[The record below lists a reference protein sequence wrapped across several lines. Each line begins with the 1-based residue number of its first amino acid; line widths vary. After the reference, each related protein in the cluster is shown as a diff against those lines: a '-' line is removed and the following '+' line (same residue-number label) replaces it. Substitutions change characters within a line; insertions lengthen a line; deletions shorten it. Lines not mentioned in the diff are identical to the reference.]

1 MRLFGMEIKQKP
13 EAVAIVIA
21 VLILLGCLVG
31 YLVFSDK
38 GEIIIETGGAGAEN
52 TSAVDAGSAVANAG
66 ETGAKADADGN
77 DTAGKNGCG
86 VAEKAADAEA
96 ATETIK
102 VYVVGCVKKP
112 GIVTI
117 NKGQLIYDA
126 ITMAGGLTQDAD
138 ADNINM
144 VYELN
149 ENVMLY
155 IKSKEEAG
163 RKAAAETGQKPKTN
177 ADKKEMP
184 IKGDSVAVISD
195 SGVSAVIVGDNGSAA
210 SGLKENTSKLININT
225 ATADE
230 LDSLP
235 GIGEA
240 TARDI
245 ISFREKNGGF
255 KKIEDIMKVP
265 RIKQN
270 RFNNIKDYITVD

>member
-1 MRLFGMEIKQKP
+1 MEIKLKP
-13 EAVAIVIA
+13 EAAVIVIA
-21 VLILLGCLVG
+21 VLILSGCLIG
-31 YLVFSDK
+31 YLVFADK
-38 GEIIIETGGAGAEN
+38 GEIIIEPASIGADNSLA
-52 TSAVDAGSAVANAG
+52 
-66 ETGAKADADGN
+66 ADADNALVNGRGTGAN
-77 DTAGKNGCG
+77 VDAEGKDTAGGSNSGG
-86 VAEKAADAEA
+86 EESTTRGEKV
-96 ATETIK
+96 TETIK

-117 NKGQLIYDA
+117 EKGQMIYDA
-126 ITMAGGLTQDAD
+126 IALAGGLTEEAD

-155 IKSKEEAG
+155 IKPKVEENQ
-163 RKAAAETGQKPKTN
+163 KAVAETGHKLETKTSQI
-177 ADKKEMP
+177 P
-184 IKGDSVAVISD
+184 ITGDSAAVIAE
-195 SGVSAVIVGDNGSAA
+195 SGGSAVLVGDNGSAG
-210 SGLKENTSKLININT
+210 SGLRESGNKKININT

-230 LDSLP
+230 LDTLP

-240 TARDI
+240 TAKDI
-245 ISFREKNGGF
+245 IAFREKNGGF